1 MANYM
6 NLSVKHLYVSG
17 SKIFIDIDDVTE
29 VSDLSACGRE
39 YDRVIPPETT
49 FVSDDVQTAK
59 ISDDDSS
66 EERDDTMRMVIQIA
80 FIAGIAYALCNA
92 LSNTSAVDGCNSM
105 THAEGVPVRQKTLL
119 IPIIEGYEM
128 GTGTTQGTSVVQLSL
143 DIPHAAFGSHTNVI
157 QNEKKA
163 MDGDNTGDDEKDLM
177 DEMLTDVLEM
187 NVNNMA
193 NKAKKDSDS
202 DSD

>member
-80 FIAGIAYALCNA
+80 FIAGIVYALC
-92 LSNTSAVDGCNSM
+92 NTSAVDGCNSM

-143 DIPHAAFGSHTNVI
+143 DIPHAAVGSRTNLIRSV
-157 QNEKKA
+157 KTA
-163 MDGDNTGDDEKDLM
+163 RGGG
-177 DEMLTDVLEM
+177 
-187 NVNNMA
+187 
-193 NKAKKDSDS
+193 SGGGGGGG
-202 DSD
+202 